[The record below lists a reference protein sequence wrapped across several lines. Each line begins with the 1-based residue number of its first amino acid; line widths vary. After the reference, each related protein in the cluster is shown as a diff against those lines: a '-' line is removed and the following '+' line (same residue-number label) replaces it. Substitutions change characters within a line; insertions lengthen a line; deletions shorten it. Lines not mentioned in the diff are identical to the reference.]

1 MFRRLTPFLTT
12 FAAMLMDTAII
23 PVFYHGKYTVP
34 LTLIVVLC
42 IGLLKGRLRG
52 LLFGMIGGLLVDI
65 TAGSLGIMTFF
76 FMIAGFLIGLI
87 VDETNDRPITGI
99 RFHMRRGGVS
109 FILCMLGEAVI
120 AVYHYFVTAAF
131 GWYVVQNMLLRSA
144 IASALVMLLCPLL
157 SRLYIGKSNRNSP
170 RSTVGTKREVKHF

>member
-1 MFRRLTPFLTT
+1 
-12 FAAMLMDTAII
+12 MLLDTAII
-23 PVFYHGKYTVP
+23 PVFYHGTYTVP
-34 LTLIVVLC
+34 LTLIVALC
-42 IGLLKGRLRG
+42 IGLVKGRLRG

-65 TAGSLGIMTFF
+65 SAGSLGVMTFF

-87 VDETNDRPITGI
+87 VDETNDRPITGV
-99 RFHMRRGGVS
+99 RFHLRRGGVS

-131 GWYVVQNMLLRSA
+131 GWHVVQNMLLRSA

-157 SRLYIGKSNRNSP
+157 GRLYLGKTSRNSA
-170 RSTVGTKREVKHF
+170 RSTAGAKREVKHF